1 MAAMRRAAW
10 GSALDLKR
18 AATNVRAEMGPSDW
32 HLDPWGWPELDYLVM
47 KEPDLV
53 LQNCMGS
60 GALEYA
66 QIDVPKENWGTRP
79 AVLLDITDRLTYQAL
94 VDRMSLELIGDLSK
108 FAYGWRLPAKNPKR
122 AIYARNVQQWDSY
135 RGHLSFLANWYSVG
149 LRTDLVS
156 FFASLP
162 IDSVQGAI
170 QDCTPK
176 GDIADRLCSFLAGF
190 DEKPGRSGLPQRSFA
205 SAAIANMYLKP
216 IDDVLTHHS
225 DTVKIR
231 IAGIKLDSQSW
242 ARWMDDM
249 WLFGDDPAAAR
260 RAQMDLQSV
269 AQDNGMNLN
278 YSKTEV
284 LEGNDLAEA
293 ALQIEH
299 SAVDDAIVSSG
310 DFTPLEELVDRLLD
324 ERERA
329 SRTTVRFVAKRM
341 RDHGHPYRP
350 SDIMELAARMP
361 HVADTWARL
370 MHENFR
376 RGELQDWFLDYTA
389 SGWATHDWTVSQFA
403 RMLPSSRV
411 PRQAVRDYFADAVRD
426 SNTTIAMLSVA
437 AQRLCAWDSAEG
449 RDACRDAMKRA
460 GTPHARRILALAALG
475 VGERKATIRRWLGSD
490 KENHATLRM
499 LDDRSFTAPK
509 VSTYFAEKV

>member
-1 MAAMRRAAW
+1 
-10 GSALDLKR
+10 
-18 AATNVRAEMGPSDW
+18 
-32 HLDPWGWPELDYLVM
+32 
-47 KEPDLV
+47 
-53 LQNCMGS
+53 
-60 GALEYA
+60 
-66 QIDVPKENWGTRP
+66 
-79 AVLLDITDRLTYQAL
+79 
-94 VDRMSLELIGDLSK
+94 
-108 FAYGWRLPAKNPKR
+108 
-122 AIYARNVQQWDSY
+122 
-135 RGHLSFLANWYSVG
+135 LSFLADWYSVG

-216 IDDVLTHHS
+216 VDDVLIHHS

-231 IAGIKLDSQSW
+231 IGGIKLDSQSW

-249 WLFGDDPAAAR
+249 DDMWLFGEDPAAAR

-284 LEGNDLAEA
+284 LEGTELAEA

-310 DFTPLEELVDRLLD
+310 DFTPLEELVDRLID

-341 RDHGHPYRP
+341 RDHGHPYR
-350 SDIMELAARMP
+350 SDDIMELAARMP

-370 MHENFR
+370 MRKTSSGANSKTGSWTTRRVVGQPTIGPFR
-376 RGELQDWFLDYTA
+376 NLLGC
-389 SGWATHDWTVSQFA
+389 SQVPAPRA
-403 RMLPSSRV
+403 RSYV
-411 PRQAVRDYFADAVRD
+411 
-426 SNTTIAMLSVA
+426 TTSLT
-437 AQRLCAWDSAEG
+437 RCETRTRPLHCYRWPPNDCAP
-449 RDACRDAMKRA
+449 
-460 GTPHARRILALAALG
+460 GTRPKVGMLAAT
-475 VGERKATIRRWLGSD
+475 R
-490 KENHATLRM
+490 
-499 LDDRSFTAPK
+499 
-509 VSTYFAEKV
+509 

>member
-1 MAAMRRAAW
+1 MRRTAW
-10 GSALDLKR
+10 SSALDLKR
-18 AATNVRAEMGPSDW
+18 AATNLRIEMGPSDW
-32 HLDPWGWPELDYLVM
+32 HLDPWGWPELDYLVT

-53 LQNCMGS
+53 LENCMGS
-60 GALEYA
+60 GALEHA
-66 QIDVPKENWGTRP
+66 PIDVPKENWGTRP
-79 AVLLDITDRLTYQAL
+79 AVLLDITDRLMYQAL
-94 VDRMSLELIGDLSK
+94 VDRMSLELIGDLSR

-122 AIYARNVQQWDSY
+122 AAYARNGHQWDSY
-135 RGHLSFLANWYSVG
+135 RGHLSFLVNWYSVG

-162 IDSVQGAI
+162 IDSVQGAV

-176 GDIADRLCSFLAGF
+176 GDIADRLCSFLGGF

-216 IDDVLTHHS
+216 LDDVLTHHS
-225 DTVKIR
+225 DAVNIR
-231 IAGIKLDSQSW
+231 IGPHRLESLSW

-284 LEGNDLAEA
+284 LDGADLDKA

-299 SAVDDAIVSSG
+299 SAVDDAIASSA

-341 RDHGHPYRP
+341 RDHKHPYR
-350 SDIMELAARMP
+350 SDDIMELAARMP

-370 MHENFR
+370 MQENFK

-389 SGWATHDWTVSQFA
+389 GGWATHDWAISQFA
-403 RMLPSSRV
+403 RMLPSSRP
-411 PRQAVRDYFADAVRD
+411 PRQAVREYFADAVRD

-437 AQRLCAWDSAEG
+437 AQRLCAWDRAEG

-460 GTPHARRILALAALG
+460 GTPHARRALALSALG
-475 VGERKATIRRWLGSD
+475 VGERRATVRKWLDSD
-490 KENHATLRM
+490 KENYATLRM
-499 LDDRSFTAPK
+499 LDDRSFVSPK
-509 VSTYFAEKV
+509 VSPYFAEKI